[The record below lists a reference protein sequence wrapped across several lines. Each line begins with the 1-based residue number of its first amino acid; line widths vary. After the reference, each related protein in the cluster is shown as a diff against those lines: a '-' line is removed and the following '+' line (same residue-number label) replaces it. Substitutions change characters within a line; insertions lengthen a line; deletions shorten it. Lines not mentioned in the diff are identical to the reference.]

1 MDESNSN
8 SFVMGNTLGDAS
20 ASASKDLERNDGRFL
35 MNHSVKNFSWS
46 GLTVTVKDR
55 QTKTPRDLICDIGG
69 DVQQGTCEVMIEWVL
84 KWY

>member
-1 MDESNSN
+1 MDGSNLN
-8 SFVMGNTLGDAS
+8 SFVMKTTSGNAS
-20 ASASKDLERNDGRFL
+20 ASASTDLERSDGRFL

-69 DVQQGTCEVMIEWVL
+69 DVQQGTCEMMIERVL
-84 KWY
+84 EWY